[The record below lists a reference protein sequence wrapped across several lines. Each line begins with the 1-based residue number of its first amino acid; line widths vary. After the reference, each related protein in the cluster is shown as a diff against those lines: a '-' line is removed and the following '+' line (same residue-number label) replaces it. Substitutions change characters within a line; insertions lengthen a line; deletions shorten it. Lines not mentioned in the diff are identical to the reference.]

1 MSVYCLHEA
10 LVTCWRRNPG
20 FTFSFLVTI
29 VHFPPWLEQ
38 LLKSA
43 FPLLSH
49 TITSDN
55 TELLFVHRGEGLYL
69 ALSRHKLY
77 RDPTA
82 PAAASRQTVRP
93 SVTSSRGAAVGREA
107 SQPARVRATPTR
119 GCEARLR
126 LQPPPPAPVPGGQRA
141 MRASWRRPWHVCSP
155 SLSTSARE
163 GEDQAVPA
171 PADGEI
177 TSPRRRAL
185 SAASCA
191 ARGGLTARRTA
202 DTAGT

>member
-1 MSVYCLHEA
+1 M
-10 LVTCWRRNPG
+10 
-20 FTFSFLVTI
+20 
-29 VHFPPWLEQ
+29 HFPPWLEQ

-82 PAAASRQTVRP
+82 PAASRQT
-93 SVTSSRGAAVGREA
+93 VTSSRGGGREA
-107 SQPARVRATPTR
+107 SRRGVRPTPTP
-119 GCEARLR
+119 GDAR
-126 LQPPPPAPVPGGQRA
+126 PDSAAASAPCAYPRRPV
-141 MRASWRRPWHVCSP
+141 MRASWRRPWHVVSP

>member
-1 MSVYCLHEA
+1 M
-10 LVTCWRRNPG
+10 
-20 FTFSFLVTI
+20 
-29 VHFPPWLEQ
+29 HFPPWLEQ

-82 PAAASRQTVRP
+82 PAASRQT
-93 SVTSSRGAAVGREA
+93 VTSSRGGGKR
-107 SQPARVRATPTR
+107 SQPARCPGHADTGGMRGQTP
-119 GCEARLR
+119 AAAS
-126 LQPPPPAPVPGGQRA
+126 APCAYPRSPV
-141 MRASWRRPWHVCSP
+141 MRASWRRPWHVFSP

-191 ARGGLTARRTA
+191 ARGGLTARRIA